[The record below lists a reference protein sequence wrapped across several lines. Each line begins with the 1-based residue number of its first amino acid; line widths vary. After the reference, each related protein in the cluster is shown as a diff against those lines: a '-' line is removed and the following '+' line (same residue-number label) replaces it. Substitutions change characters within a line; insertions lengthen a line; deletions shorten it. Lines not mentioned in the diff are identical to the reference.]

1 MDQGTLKPVAA
12 TRGGRIGPV
21 IDRPIFIVG
30 AGRSGST
37 VFHRIFC
44 EHPGVAW
51 QSPLCDLFPARPSL
65 NRMLLGSAGWPLLGI
80 FLERYLRPGERY
92 RFWEHYC
99 RGFAQPCRDLVGA
112 DVTPVHRRTIPPAL
126 ARLAT
131 SRRRRVLIK
140 VTGWPRVGFLRELF
154 PDAKFIHV
162 YRDGRAVASSLLAVH
177 FWRGWR
183 GPPQWGFGALD
194 PAQQA
199 EWEYHGRSFVALA
212 GIQWKLLMAA
222 MDAAVQDLAPRDL
235 LQVRYEDF
243 IADPAAS
250 FKAVASF
257 CELDWSAP
265 FERLIGRHRLA
276 TANDKWRENLTA
288 AQQAIL
294 EQVLADSL
302 RRYGYPV
309 RAYAADDACP
319 SRRP

>member
-12 TRGGRIGPV
+12 MRGGRIGPV
-21 IDRPIFIVG
+21 LDRPIFIVG

-65 NRMLLGSAGWPLLGI
+65 NRMLLSSAGWPLLGR
-80 FLERYLRPGERY
+80 FLEHYLRPGERY
-92 RFWEHYC
+92 KFWERYC
-99 RGFAQPCRDLVGA
+99 RGFAQPCRDLVSA
-112 DVTPVHRRTIPPAL
+112 DVTPVHRRAIPPAL

-177 FWRGWR
+177 FWRGWK

-194 PAQQA
+194 PEQQA
-199 EWEYHGRSFVALA
+199 EWERHGRSFAALA

-222 MDAAVQDLAPRDL
+222 MDAAVQDLSPRDL
-235 LQVRYEDF
+235 LQVRYEEF
-243 IADPAAS
+243 IADPVAS
-250 FKAVASF
+250 FKAVANF
-257 CELDWSAP
+257 CELDWPAS
-265 FERLIGRHRLA
+265 FERAIGRQRLA
-276 TANDKWRENLTA
+276 TANDKWRENLTP
-288 AQQAIL
+288 AQQRTL

-302 RRYGYPV
+302 QRYGYPV
-309 RAYAADDACP
+309 RACAADGAFP
-319 SRRP
+319 